1 MYSYSN
7 IRTNILEEHS
17 INFLTVM
24 NMLYNSIFK
33 PDKYWTQAESYQ
45 ISLQHEGTWGSLL
58 NTPQKADL
66 EVDLPSVC
74 KIQANFI
81 GFLAFFN
88 TL

>member
-33 PDKYWTQAESYQ
+33 PDKYWTQTESYQ
-45 ISLQHEGTWGSLL
+45 ISLQH
-58 NTPQKADL
+58 
-66 EVDLPSVC
+66 
-74 KIQANFI
+74 
-81 GFLAFFN
+81 
-88 TL
+88 